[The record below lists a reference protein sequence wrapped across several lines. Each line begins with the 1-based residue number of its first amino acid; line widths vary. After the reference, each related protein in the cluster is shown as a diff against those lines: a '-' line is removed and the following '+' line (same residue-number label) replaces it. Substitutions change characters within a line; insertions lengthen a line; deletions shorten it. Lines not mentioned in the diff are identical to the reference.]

1 MNFDE
6 LQQQWQN
13 EEVSVPEV
21 SLEYQGKLN
30 NPLDKIRKN
39 MKMEFWSNFITFI
52 ALFIFFFTFDNL
64 KLKTYAIILTI
75 TALLVSVFYYLKF
88 FSLYK
93 EIYFQNFNTKDSLK
107 TLMHQFELNKQYYVS
122 YYIAFVPIIVCSYII
137 LFEYL
142 PTYQHQKD
150 FAFILFFGFTVFF
163 GILFLYLI
171 GKWWFNYFYGKHIKQ
186 IENILNELK

>member
-1 MNFDE
+1 MNFDK
-6 LQQQWQN
+6 LQEQWQK

-21 SLEYQGKLN
+21 SLEHQGKLN

-88 FSLYK
+88 FS
-93 EIYFQNFNTKDSLK
+93 
-107 TLMHQFELNKQYYVS
+107 
-122 YYIAFVPIIVCSYII
+122 
-137 LFEYL
+137 
-142 PTYQHQKD
+142 
-150 FAFILFFGFTVFF
+150 
-163 GILFLYLI
+163 
-171 GKWWFNYFYGKHIKQ
+171 
-186 IENILNELK
+186 